1 MSDISSNN
9 KRIAK
14 NTVMLYIRMLL
25 VMGVSLYTS
34 RVILSTIGI
43 EDYGIYN
50 VVGGFVSMFSIITSS
65 ITVSIS
71 RFITI
76 ELGKGDLEKLRMV
89 FQTSL
94 RIQLIISF
102 IIIILTEAVGIWF
115 LYNKMQIPEG
125 RHDAAQWVL
134 HCSILTFAI
143 SLLTVPYR
151 SSIVAHE
158 KMSVYA
164 YISILE
170 VFLKLGIVY
179 LLYISSHDRLV
190 LYAILMLIVSIVL
203 ALIYVVYCRHN
214 FKECSG
220 KSHTDSTTF
229 RNMWGF
235 AGWSFLGNSAYI
247 LNTQGV
253 NMIMNIFF
261 GVIVNAAR
269 GIANQVDSA
278 VSQFSSNFT
287 VAINPQIMKSY
298 AIGNKQEAFL
308 LTCRGAKFSFMLMYL
323 IALPIILEADQI
335 LHLWLGTPPDNS
347 AKFVIWTVLASLI
360 NTIGHPL
367 LTLVNAS
374 GDIKKYQIYITLFG
388 FAPFPLT
395 WIAFKLG
402 ATVIWAYIIYFCIY
416 YVLAYVR
423 LWLVHNKTGI
433 PYSLFLREAILRTH
447 IVALISLILP
457 FLVIRFCEPSI
468 IRLSITTIVSVLSC
482 AITMFIIGLT
492 TNERKAILTKI
503 ENIIHKLK

>member
-1 MSDISSNN
+1 
-9 KRIAK
+9 
-14 NTVMLYIRMLL
+14 MLL
-25 VMGVSLYTS
+25 VMGISLYTS
-34 RVILSTIGI
+34 RVILNTIGV

-89 FQTSL
+89 FRTSL
-94 RIQLIISF
+94 KIQLIMSI
-102 IIIILTEAVGIWF
+102 IIIILAEIIGVWF
-115 LYNKMQIPEG
+115 LCNKMQIPNDRLE
-125 RHDAAQWVL
+125 AAQWVL
-134 HCSILTFAI
+134 HCSILTFVF
-143 SLLTVPYR
+143 SLLSVPYR
-151 SSIVAHE
+151 STIIAHE

-170 VFLKLGIVY
+170 VILKLGIVY
-179 LLYISSHDRLV
+179 LLYISSYDKLIF
-190 LYAILMLIVSIVL
+190 YAILMLSVSIIH
-203 ALIYVVYCRHN
+203 ALIYVIYCKYN

-220 KSHTDSTTF
+220 KSQTDSITF
-229 RNMWGF
+229 RSMWGF
-235 AGWSFLGNSAYI
+235 AGWSLLGNSAYV
-247 LNTQGV
+247 LNTQGI
-253 NMIMNIFF
+253 NMVMNVFF

-269 GIANQVDSA
+269 GIANQVDAA

-298 AIGNKQEAFL
+298 ATGNKQEAFL
-308 LTCRGAKFSFMLMYL
+308 LTCRGAKFSFMLMY
-323 IALPIILEADQI
+323 IITLPIILETDQI
-335 LHLWLGTPPDNS
+335 LHIWLGIPPDNS
-347 AKFVIWTVLASLI
+347 AKFVVWTVLASLI

-374 GDIKKYQIYITLFG
+374 GEIKKYQIYITLFG

-402 ATVIWAYIIYFCIY
+402 ASVIWAYIIYFCIY
-416 YVLAYVR
+416 YILAYVR
-423 LWLVHNKTGI
+423 LWLVHDKTGI
-433 PYSLFLREAILRTH
+433 PYGLFLREVIFRTH

-457 FLVIRFCEPSI
+457 FLVIRLYDPSI
-468 IRLSITTIVSVLSC
+468 IRLFITTIVSISSC

-492 TNERKAILTKI
+492 TNERKTILTKI
-503 ENIIHKLK
+503 GNIIHKLKKE